1 MSKMTDFDLIL
12 KGGHII
18 DPDQKINSVVDL
30 AFKDGKIAALENEI
44 PISENVLVKDLS
56 GSFITPGLIDMHT
69 HVYWGGTSIGVQPD
83 DYSSKSA
90 VSTLVDTGSVGP
102 GNFYGFKSH
111 IIDKTRA
118 RILIFL
124 HISHAG
130 IFAFSDK
137 IMVGESEDMRL
148 MDPKTAIEVAKAN
161 KDVIVGIKVRL
172 GRWTS
177 GNNGLAPL
185 EVALEV
191 AEASGLPL
199 MVHIDEPPPSYK
211 EIVASLR
218 KRDILTHCFRGSPN
232 SPLTISG
239 DIEPEILLARS
250 RGVYFDIG
258 HGSMSFSF
266 DTAKKMLR
274 SGFYPD
280 TISSDVHCLCIN
292 GPAFDLV
299 TTLSKFYS
307 LGMPLIEVVR
317 ASTQN
322 AAEILAKPDLGSLK
336 VGTVGDAS
344 ILKIKDGSFEFEDGE
359 KNKLD
364 GDKKILADGLVINGK
379 WIIPN

>member
-1 MSKMTDFDLIL
+1 MKDFDLIL
-12 KGGHII
+12 RGGHII
-18 DPDQKINSVVDL
+18 DPVQKINSVMDL

-44 PISENVLVKDLS
+44 PISKNVLVKDLS

-83 DYSSKSA
+83 DYSSISS

-102 GNFYGFKSH
+102 GNFDGFKSH
-111 IIDKTRA
+111 IIDKSRA

-130 IFAFSDK
+130 IFAFSNR

-177 GNNGLAPL
+177 GSNGLAPL
-185 EVALEV
+185 EIAFEV

-218 KRDILTHCFRGSPN
+218 KRDI
-232 SPLTISG
+232 
-239 DIEPEILLARS
+239 
-250 RGVYFDIG
+250 
-258 HGSMSFSF
+258 
-266 DTAKKMLR
+266 
-274 SGFYPD
+274 
-280 TISSDVHCLCIN
+280 
-292 GPAFDLV
+292 
-299 TTLSKFYS
+299 
-307 LGMPLIEVVR
+307 
-317 ASTQN
+317 
-322 AAEILAKPDLGSLK
+322 
-336 VGTVGDAS
+336 
-344 ILKIKDGSFEFEDGE
+344 
-359 KNKLD
+359 
-364 GDKKILADGLVINGK
+364 
-379 WIIPN
+379 

>member
-1 MSKMTDFDLIL
+1 VSEMKDFDLIL

-18 DPDQKINSVVDL
+18 DPGQKINSVMDL

-83 DYSSKSA
+83 DYSSISA

-111 IIDKTRA
+111 IIDKSRA

-130 IFAFSDK
+130 IFAFSDR
-137 IMVGESEDMRL
+137 IMFGESEDMRL

-177 GNNGLAPL
+177 GDNGLAPL
-185 EVALEV
+185 EIALEV

-218 KRDILTHCFRGSPN
+218 KRDILTHCFRGFPN

-266 DTAKKMLR
+266 DTARKMLS

-344 ILKIKDGSFEFEDGE
+344 ILKIKDGSFEYEDGE

-379 WIIPN
+379 WISPN